1 MPDKSPTD
9 TFLSTSPE
17 WHAAGHGVYKGF
29 TSHPLRTPPEPDKED
44 VRKESHYYRGGYV
57 VGTLLQL
64 GIVAVLAWRYGP
76 EHVAPFL
83 GLG

>member
-1 MPDKSPTD
+1 MSDDAPTD

-17 WHAAGHGVYKGF
+17 WHAFGHGVYKGL

-57 VGTLLQL
+57 VGTILQL
-64 GIVAVLAWRYGP
+64 AIAGVLLWRFGPGAVT
-76 EHVAPFL
+76 PFL
-83 GLG
+83 GLS